1 MQYPSFEPSFPNS
14 SNLSDF
20 AVETNHQTKIDPDP
34 FHCHAAF
41 AGMMEMGSDS
51 QTVIDYLKQHQDWFP
66 DCAKPMTV
74 EPIGENGYLL
84 SLGRFG
90 ALGFHVDIKLAL
102 GMEFLETGKFGM
114 RSLPLP
120 EPSPTAY
127 DVDYKATMELREIN
141 PADHH
146 ESSASLAKAIT
157 QLVWDLKLNIAVQLP
172 KFVRKLPLTLV
183 QKASNRLLC
192 KIVGQ
197 VSPTF
202 NETGSTRF
210 SSSFSTTHSFWEECD
225 LLASALTEEIQQNDK
240 DRSIILKIAQLKII
254 IPENHHII
262 SFLALKVELSLRLFC
277 RGANCIFKVV
287 TELIDEIIH
296 FFEEIVTNGLAV

>member
-1 MQYPSFEPSFPNS
+1 MQYQSFDPSFPDPGS
-14 SNLSDF
+14 LSEF
-20 AVETNHQTKIDPDP
+20 TVERNHQTPIDPDP

-41 AGMMEMGSDS
+41 AGIMEMGSDS
-51 QTVIDYLKQHQDWFP
+51 QTVIDYLRQHQEWFP

-90 ALGFHVDIKLAL
+90 ALGFHLEIKLAL

-120 EPSPTAY
+120 EASPTVY

-141 PADHH
+141 PTDNHT
-146 ESSASLAKAIT
+146 SSTSLAKAIT

-172 KFVRKLPLTLV
+172 KFIRKLPLSLV

-192 KIVGQ
+192 KIVSQISPRLTKRVQQDFHRRFQLPIPSGNSATYWQ
-197 VSPTF
+197 V
-202 NETGSTRF
+202 
-210 SSSFSTTHSFWEECD
+210 
-225 LLASALTEEIQQNDK
+225 L
-240 DRSIILKIAQLKII
+240 
-254 IPENHHII
+254 
-262 SFLALKVELSLRLFC
+262 
-277 RGANCIFKVV
+277 
-287 TELIDEIIH
+287 
-296 FFEEIVTNGLAV
+296 